1 MRSRNQAHAH
11 TYNGDYEDKEKM
23 SLNFTD
29 LTLNNILMYLNTK
42 KATLTDTSLNRVE
55 FSLLKLYTFL
65 TKL

>member
-1 MRSRNQAHAH
+1 
-11 TYNGDYEDKEKM
+11 M

-29 LTLNNILMYLNTK
+29 LTLNNIQMYLNTK